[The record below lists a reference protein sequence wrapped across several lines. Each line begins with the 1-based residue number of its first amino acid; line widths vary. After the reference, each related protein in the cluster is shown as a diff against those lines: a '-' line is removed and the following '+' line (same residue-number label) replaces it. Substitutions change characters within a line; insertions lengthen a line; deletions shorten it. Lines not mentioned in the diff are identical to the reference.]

1 MLSSTFIF
9 PWVLLWANVYDGFWE
24 CNTMA
29 IEKQTESGNKTK
41 VTCIRTA
48 TLKRYFTQKWKYC
61 HHFLIIPILTILLHN
76 TKHDILKNVSISHW
90 SPTRGGWYGK
100 ISYNDFFS
108 GKKYHVNHVGFTVL
122 QVVWTVQPNLFS
134 YFTNKALQGYKIENR
149 KEWQRFR
156 PFCHCFIFVIKK

>member
-1 MLSSTFIF
+1 MLRETLNKLNKLLFSIMLSSTFIF

-76 TKHDILKNVSISHW
+76 TKHDILKNVSNSHW

-100 ISYNDFFS
+100 NIISWFVCFFP
-108 GKKYHVNHVGFTVL
+108 GKKISCWFYCFASCLNSTAKLIFLFYKQSLARL
-122 QVVWTVQPNLFS
+122 Q
-134 YFTNKALQGYKIENR
+134 NR
-149 KEWQRFR
+149 K
-156 PFCHCFIFVIKK
+156 